1 MSICINKIERIEA
14 QKNRLILINHSHQ
27 IPSDALSA
35 EEAHY
40 FHSRFNDENQLLVFN
55 RYGYVVCVQYV
66 KLENPVHIYHETLR
80 RLGNSVLSSLQ
91 SYAVEQLQ
99 VEDRCEGNASLFLL
113 EGMALGSYKF
123 NKYKTKKTEKPS
135 LKELDLFAHTI
146 PNEHIQLL
154 NIQVEATIWCRDL
167 LNEPQLKINAIT
179 LTEEFQRMS
188 ELAGFDI
195 EIFNKSKIESLKM
208 GGLLG
213 VNKGSVIPP
222 TFSIMTWKPTN
233 AINDKPIIFVGKG
246 VVFDT
251 GGLNLKTGDFMTQMH
266 MDMGGAAAVATALF
280 AIAKAKL
287 PVYVMAMVPATDNRP
302 GNEAITPND
311 ILVMHNGTTVEVL
324 NTDAEGRLIL
334 ADALSYAQNYNPQLV
349 IDLATLTGAAAR
361 AIGKYGIVA
370 MRNSTADLLPLALSG
385 DQVYERLVEFPM
397 WNEYD
402 ELIKSEV
409 ADLKNIG
416 GAEAGAITAGK
427 FLEHFVDYPWI
438 HLDIAGPA
446 MLSADDSYR
455 TKGGPG
461 VGTRL
466 LFNFILNLA
475 NQNQ

>member
-1 MSICINKIERIEA
+1 MSIRINKIERIEA

-213 VNKGSVIPP
+213 VI
-222 TFSIMTWKPTN
+222 
-233 AINDKPIIFVGKG
+233 KG
-246 VVFDT
+246 V
-251 GGLNLKTGDFMTQMH
+251 
-266 MDMGGAAAVATALF
+266 LF
-280 AIAKAKL
+280 
-287 PVYVMAMVPATDNRP
+287 RP
-302 GNEAITPND
+302 
-311 ILVMHNGTTVEVL
+311 
-324 NTDAEGRLIL
+324 
-334 ADALSYAQNYNPQLV
+334 
-349 IDLATLTGAAAR
+349 
-361 AIGKYGIVA
+361 
-370 MRNSTADLLPLALSG
+370 PLAS
-385 DQVYERLVEFPM
+385 
-397 WNEYD
+397 
-402 ELIKSEV
+402 
-409 ADLKNIG
+409 
-416 GAEAGAITAGK
+416 
-427 FLEHFVDYPWI
+427 
-438 HLDIAGPA
+438 
-446 MLSADDSYR
+446 
-455 TKGGPG
+455 
-461 VGTRL
+461 
-466 LFNFILNLA
+466 
-475 NQNQ
+475 

>member
-1 MSICINKIERIEA
+1 
-14 QKNRLILINHSHQ
+14 
-27 IPSDALSA
+27 
-35 EEAHY
+35 
-40 FHSRFNDENQLLVFN
+40 
-55 RYGYVVCVQYV
+55 
-66 KLENPVHIYHETLR
+66 
-80 RLGNSVLSSLQ
+80 
-91 SYAVEQLQ
+91 
-99 VEDRCEGNASLFLL
+99 
-113 EGMALGSYKF
+113 
-123 NKYKTKKTEKPS
+123 
-135 LKELDLFAHTI
+135 
-146 PNEHIQLL
+146 
-154 NIQVEATIWCRDL
+154 
-167 LNEPQLKINAIT
+167 
-179 LTEEFQRMS
+179 
-188 ELAGFDI
+188 
-195 EIFNKSKIESLKM
+195 
-208 GGLLG
+208 
-213 VNKGSVIPP
+213 
-222 TFSIMTWKPTN
+222 MTWKPTN